1 MKLRLLLIGLCWAA
15 ACAPAVTPEAPTL
28 PPPSI
33 TQNNAPQPTSS
44 ASDVT
49 PEIAATVTTAPTTT
63 NPTAAPLTYNGI
75 EQGLTA
81 DGFHYLG
88 RADAPVTLTDYSDF
102 L

>member
-1 MKLRLLLIGLCWAA
+1 MKLRLLLLGLCWAA
-15 ACAPAVTPEAPTL
+15 ACAPAVTTEAPTL
-28 PPPSI
+28 PPPAVVQGS
-33 TQNNAPQPTSS
+33 TAEPTPLAS
-44 ASDVT
+44 AVT
-49 PEIAATVTTAPTTT
+49 PETLATATTAPV
-63 NPTAAPLTYNGI
+63 NPTAAPMTYNGI